1 MILKAFNPQG
11 GKSFNVDDYRV
22 LVDTVSNG
30 ITDDVKMIR
39 ELEMFKDT
47 RTLAKRVK
55 PSMASGN

>member
-47 RTLAKRVK
+47 R
-55 PSMASGN
+55 